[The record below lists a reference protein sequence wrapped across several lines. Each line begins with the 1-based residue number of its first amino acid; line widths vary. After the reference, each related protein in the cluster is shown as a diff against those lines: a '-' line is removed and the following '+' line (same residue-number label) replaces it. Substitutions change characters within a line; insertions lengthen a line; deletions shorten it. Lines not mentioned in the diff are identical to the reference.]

1 MGMSVPPGP
10 PREIDMT
17 TDKTLYARFHGPEI
31 FLEQGRLLF
40 ALLHVFAKS
49 GYRIRLHPYLGD
61 KPLEK
66 YGQMIHT
73 LPGLELAERPA
84 GETARAVY
92 LHDRPDPVLA
102 RQHWAK
108 RIEVRFDLFS
118 PFWGSDPIIMPFP
131 MHPMQSGIGPED
143 LLRLRASERKMRV
156 FFAGDTEQYRRVWLR
171 YPKLK
176 LPRETIVKA
185 VIAGSADERILIEDA
200 AHLQR
205 LLAGP
210 YMKRVVL
217 TASSQVR
224 IEFADWLP
232 TLARA
237 DFFLSPPGIVMP
249 MCHNIIE
256 AMAVG
261 SIPITNYPEWLDPH
275 LEPDKNCLA
284 FDTLKDLDASL
295 RRALAMPEEEIAAMR
310 QRVVDHYEQHLRPD
324 RFIERVEGHPGPVV
338 PILMYTERNMA
349 LNAKRLGRHSIL
361 IQGTSR
367 PRPSSLWRRLAAVYW
382 PAHRQT

>member
-1 MGMSVPPGP
+1 MA
-10 PREIDMT
+10 

-73 LPGLELAERPA
+73 LPGLELAEQADADTA
-84 GETARAVY
+84 GALY
-92 LHDRPDPVLA
+92 LHDRPDATLA
-102 RQHWAK
+102 RLPWAK

-118 PFWGSDPIIMPFP
+118 PFWRSDPIIMPFP
-131 MHPMQSGIGPED
+131 MHPMQSALQRD
-143 LLRLRASERKMRV
+143 AVLALRASERKMRV
-156 FFAGDTEQYRRVWLR
+156 FFSGDTEHYRREWVR
-171 YPKLK
+171 YPKPK
-176 LPRETIVKA
+176 LPREPIVKA
-185 VIAGSADERILIEDA
+185 VIERLGDDRVLIEDA
-200 AHLQR
+200 ASLQR
-205 LLAGP
+205 LLDGP
-210 YMKRVVL
+210 YVKRAVL

-232 TLARA
+232 TLASA

-261 SIPITNYPEWLDPH
+261 TIPITNYPEWLDPP
-275 LEPDKNCLA
+275 LEPGKNCLA
-284 FDTLKDLDASL
+284 FDTLEDLDANMH
-295 RRALAMPEEEIAAMR
+295 RALAMSDSQIAAMR
-310 QRVVDHYEQHLRPD
+310 AQVVDYYEQHLRPD
-324 RFIERVEGHPGPVV
+324 RFVARVEAHPGPVV
-338 PILMYTERNMA
+338 PVLMYTERNMA

-361 IQGTSR
+361 IQGTR
-367 PRPSSLWRRLAAVYW
+367 HPRPDGLWRRLAAVYW
-382 PAHRQT
+382 PARRQD